1 MKKTALALAMA
12 SLLPSINALADD
24 DQDNVIVTA
33 TRFESKLNESLA
45 PVEVI
50 THKQIE
56 DLQAQSLSE
65 VLRRL
70 PGVQVADNGGPTQTT
85 SLYIRG
91 RATKNVLVLI
101 NGVRVGSATTGYAN
115 LAAIPLHG
123 VSRIEVLRGPRAA
136 VYGSDAVSGVVNIIT
151 EQGKNGETNITAGY
165 GSDEQ
170 KRVSGSLALAND
182 EQWLNMSATYQ
193 ASEGY
198 DALLTD
204 TGYDGDFDD
213 DGYRDRYLV
222 TDFGKQFNDNWLLK
236 VNGYYQKQYTEYDG
250 YGGADKTDN
259 DLYNLAAITQYQQDR
274 WQSHFSLAAN
284 QDKSDNYG
292 NSSNFLYKTN
302 RYTASWDNEYQ
313 ISEPLAFVGG
323 VEWYYE
329 NAESTYITGE
339 DSRDNGSV
347 YVGSYLNPGDFSL
360 DSNFRFDHNSAYG
373 SFGTYQFAAG
383 YFVTDNIRLVV
394 SYGTSFKAPT
404 YNDLYSSFGSN
415 PDLDVEKNKTGEIAI
430 ESNFD
435 LASVRL
441 STYRNE
447 VKDLIT
453 TSYDA
458 NYVATVDN
466 VEEAVIKGFELSSS
480 FDTGPLSHQVSYD
493 YLDTENKSTGEELAR
508 RARHSAKW
516 NTAYNIKQWHFD
528 VSYLYQGTRQDS
540 VYNDVVLSPYSL
552 VDFAMSYSFNNGVK
566 LGGKVGNVFDEDYE
580 TASGYATPERNYY
593 GSISYTF

>member
-12 SLLPSINALADD
+12 SLFPSINALADD

-70 PGVQVADNGGPTQTT
+70 PGIQVSNQGGSGQNI
-85 SLYIRG
+85 SLFVRG

-101 NGVRVGSATTGYAN
+101 NGVRIGSATTGAAN

-151 EQGKNGETNITAGY
+151 EQGKNGETNVTAGL
-165 GSDEQ
+165 GSYNH
-170 KRVSGSLALAND
+170 KRLSGSVALASD
-182 EQWLNMSATYQ
+182 EQWLNMAATYQ
-193 ASEGY
+193 SEDGY
-198 DALLTD
+198 NVVPDSTTD
-204 TGYDGDFDD
+204 TDSDD
-213 DGYRDRYLV
+213 DGYISKYFL
-222 TDFGKQFNDNWLLK
+222 TDFGKKLNDNWLLK

-250 YGGADKTDN
+250 FGFADKSDS
-259 DLYNLAAITQYQQDR
+259 DLYNLAVITQYQYER
-274 WQSHFSLAAN
+274 WQSHFSLSTN
-284 QDKSDNYG
+284 QDKLDSYG
-292 NSSNFLYKTN
+292 NNNSSLFQTN
-302 RYTASWDNEYQ
+302 RYTAAWENQYQ

-323 VEWYYE
+323 IEWYRDDVKS
-329 NAESTYITGE
+329 STEYVQE
-339 DSRDNGSV
+339 HRDNGSV
-347 YVGSYLNPGDFSL
+347 YIGSYLNPGDFSL

-383 YFVTDNIRLVV
+383 YFITNDIRLIA

-404 YNDLYSSFGSN
+404 YNDLYYPLSFGYQGN
-415 PDLDVEKNKTGEIAI
+415 PDLDPEKNKTAEIAI
-430 ESNFD
+430 EGQFD
-435 LASVRL
+435 LATVRL
-441 STYRNE
+441 STYRNDVE
-447 VKDLIT
+447 DMI
-453 TSYDA
+453 
-458 NYVATVDN
+458 ATLSDFSTVENVD
-466 VEEAVIKGFELSSS
+466 EAVIKGVELSSS

-540 VYNDVVLSPYSL
+540 EYNDVVLSPYSL